1 MLRNPTKYT
10 TLMASLPYLGELF
23 QAQQTP
29 LSRLKLEE
37 RLKLLTEEDDARLR
51 QILDLIHWH
60 SLPLTRTDAEIVA
73 AAERFFQQVKNPL
86 LREVV
91 EFRLELHT
99 VVAALRRR
107 HRGESS
113 PPVSTTWGYGRWVKH
128 IERHWAEPAF
138 RLQGVFPWVL
148 EANQLLLN
156 DESVALQRLLFGYV
170 WHRLSLLGTGHYFD
184 FEAVVLYVLRW
195 DLIDR
200 WVRYDGEAAVE
211 RFKRLV
217 DAAIREVDQAFA

>member
-37 RLKLLTEEDDARLR
+37 RLKLLTEEDDALLQ

-60 SLPLTRTDAEIVA
+60 YLPLARTDAEIVA

-99 VVAALRRR
+99 IVAALRRR

-113 PPVSTTWGYGRWVKH
+113 PPVGTTWGYGRWVKH

-148 EANQLLLN
+148 EANQLLLS

-211 RFKRLV
+211 RFKHLV
-217 DAAIREVDQAFA
+217 YAAIREVDQAFA